1 MDCFEFCPWEGV
13 KHVGHPLP
21 LDGFD
26 RMVHSRPAGF
36 ERFPTELVPQ
46 PRKNWH
52 NFLLWDTP
60 KRNILEIAIDV
71 CASDEGMMIALD
83 DEVKLDM
90 LVLLHEAFEGGR
102 DQSVADSSRAAS
114 EVAEVEGKF
123 TQLKYSSSAHSIIII
138 ITINIIR
145 LLILSPTGVGTCAL
159 VTCLEEFA
167 SALGLGR
174 LESCRSGSA

>member
-13 KHVGHPLP
+13 EHVGHPLP
-21 LDGFD
+21 LYGFD
-26 RMVHSRPAGF
+26 RMIHSRPAGF
-36 ERFPTELVPQ
+36 ERFPTELAPQ

-52 NFLLWDTP
+52 NLLLWDTP

-83 DEVKLDM
+83 DEVKLDV

-123 TQLKYSSSAHSIIII
+123 AQLKYSSSAHSIIII
-138 ITINIIR
+138 ITINHHTSAD
-145 LLILSPTGVGTCAL
+145 LI
-159 VTCLEEFA
+159 A
-167 SALGLGR
+167 S
-174 LESCRSGSA
+174 RSRNLRFSYLP